1 MIVIACKDILIAA
14 GGLAFLRRMGRK
26 LRLASIF
33 WLGAWSSQGA
43 DLSIVSFDRNHN
55 LSWNNVFSNAITTVE
70 TATSPTGPWRAL
82 KSFYDQGKSD
92 KASLPPMEGNHFV
105 RLLQADISATPEG
118 FTSLVTAYG
127 LLSTLAGNA
136 GGTGVDG
143 VNEWLPGFEGA
154 PATDVILSRP
164 HIAMA
169 DHAGNI
175 FIADKDSHSILE
187 ITLDGR
193 IHTVA
198 GTHESGFNGDG
209 PAPAT
214 SLQLSQPNGLHVHGD
229 GSFHILDSGNNKVR
243 RVDTNG
249 IMTTL
254 FSVSTA
260 FQTGRGLYVKND
272 ESVAYFC
279 ATTTVMKWTPTNGVT
294 LLKAGFL
301 DLGNLDLD
309 SAGHLFV
316 TDRGANK
323 VYRISNSGNRTVV
336 AGNGTKNGGGDGFP
350 ALQTGLLGVRGIWFL
365 PNDGYLLAT
374 HEGSQ
379 IWYVDT
385 AGIIHLLV
393 DGQMAA
399 HSGDGEWFRT
409 PGFKVSQPRQV
420 TMTDDGDLLITE
432 NDNGYIRKINFL
444 RLTP

>member
-1 MIVIACKDILIAA
+1 MKSPPRRRKSRFDKETAVVFRVPRFNPRPFSIPDEQTVTLPRWLCHTRCAMLLPLDWMTMIPCKVLLIAA
-14 GGLAFLRRMGRK
+14 GGLAFLRRMRRK
-26 LRLASIF
+26 LLLASIF
-33 WLGAWSSQGA
+33 CLGACSGQGA

-92 KASLPPMEGNHFV
+92 KASLPPMAGNHFV

-143 VNEWLPGFEGA
+143 VNEWLPEFEGA
-154 PATDVILSRP
+154 YATDVILSRP

-198 GTHESGFNGDG
+198 GTHESGSNGDG

-214 SLQLSQPNGLHVHGD
+214 SLQLSQPNGLDVHAD

-260 FQTGRGLYVKND
+260 FPTGRGIYVKKD
-272 ESVAYFC
+272 ESVAYVC
-279 ATTTVMKWTPTNGVT
+279 ATTNVMKWTPTNGVT
-294 LLKAGFL
+294 VLKAGFE
-301 DLGNLDLD
+301 DLGNLD
-309 SAGHLFV
+309 
-316 TDRGANK
+316 
-323 VYRISNSGNRTVV
+323 
-336 AGNGTKNGGGDGFP
+336 
-350 ALQTGLLGVRGIWFL
+350 
-365 PNDGYLLAT
+365 
-374 HEGSQ
+374 
-379 IWYVDT
+379 
-385 AGIIHLLV
+385 AGITPTSWAASLSPV
-393 DGQMAA
+393 DVQPQYEHHPWSSPGPSMLTR
-399 HSGDGEWFRT
+399 SRCSFFVFTTLFFFRNR
-409 PGFKVSQPRQV
+409 F
-420 TMTDDGDLLITE
+420 L
-432 NDNGYIRKINFL
+432 NFDQ
-444 RLTP
+444 

>member
-1 MIVIACKDILIAA
+1 MNPCKVLLIAA
-14 GGLAFLRRMGRK
+14 GGLAFLRRMRRK
-26 LRLASIF
+26 LLLASSF
-33 WLGAWSSQGA
+33 CLGACSGQGA

-55 LSWNNVFSNAITTVE
+55 LGWNNVFSNAITTVE

-92 KASLPPMEGNHFV
+92 KASLPPMAGNHFV

-143 VNEWLPGFEGA
+143 VNEWLPEFEGA
-154 PATDVILSRP
+154 LATDVILSRP

-214 SLQLSQPNGLHVHGD
+214 SLQLSQPNGLDVHAD

-260 FQTGRGLYVKND
+260 FSTGRGIYVKKD
-272 ESVAYFC
+272 ESVAYVC
-279 ATTTVMKWTPTNGVT
+279 ATTNVMKWTPTNGVT
-294 LLKAGFL
+294 VLKAGFE

-309 SAGHLFV
+309 STGHLFV

-323 VYRISNSGNRTVV
+323 VYRISNSGSRTVV
-336 AGNGTKNGGGDGFP
+336 AGNGTKDGGGDGFP

-393 DGQMAA
+393 DGKVTA
-399 HSGDGEWFRT
+399 HSGDGEWFHT
-409 PGFKVSQPRQV
+409 PGLKVSQPRQV
-420 TMTDDGDLLITE
+420 TMTAISSS
-432 NDNGYIRKINFL
+432 L
-444 RLTP
+444 RTTTVTSARSTS